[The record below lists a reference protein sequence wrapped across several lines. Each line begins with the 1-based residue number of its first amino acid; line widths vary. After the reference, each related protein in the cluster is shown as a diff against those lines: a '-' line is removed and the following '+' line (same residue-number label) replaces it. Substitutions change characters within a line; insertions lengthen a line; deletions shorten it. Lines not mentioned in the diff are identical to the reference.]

1 MRPIKLTISA
11 FGPYASKQVIDFEE
25 LKGRNIF
32 VISGKTGAGK
42 TTIFDAISYALYGEA
57 SGESRETDSL
67 RSHFADDNTETYVE
81 LEFELRGEKY
91 TVNRVPKQKKK
102 KATGEGYT
110 EKSADATLT
119 LTDGKVITKVKNV
132 TDKIIE
138 ILGITREQFKQIVML
153 AQGEFKKLLLADSV
167 EREGIFRKIFN
178 TYDFEKIQAE
188 LKDKAA
194 NLSKNRTKSKHE
206 MEINLKNI
214 KGEHD
219 IVIDEYVDF
228 PLVIEKLKD
237 LLERDNNIY
246 KTLNE
251 EGKEVDNNLQVKNQ
265 EKAIIETNNNLLK
278 EKEIITKALEELLS
292 KEDEYKNKAK
302 AIIDGKNVKEVKY
315 IEDKLIETTK
325 K

>member
-1 MRPIKLTISA
+1 
-11 FGPYASKQVIDFEE
+11 
-25 LKGRNIF
+25 
-32 VISGKTGAGK
+32 
-42 TTIFDAISYALYGEA
+42 
-57 SGESRETDSL
+57 
-67 RSHFADDNTETYVE
+67 
-81 LEFELRGEKY
+81 
-91 TVNRVPKQKKK
+91 
-102 KATGEGYT
+102 
-110 EKSADATLT
+110 
-119 LTDGKVITKVKNV
+119 
-132 TDKIIE
+132 
-138 ILGITREQFKQIVML
+138 ML

-278 EKEIITKALEELLS
+278 EKEIITKALEETFI
-292 KEDEYKNKAK
+292 K
-302 AIIDGKNVKEVKY
+302 GR
-315 IEDKLIETTK
+315 
-325 K
+325 